1 MVVDR
6 DSANWRL
13 FGGGGL
19 LVGGLLWLIGAGVSF
34 AGYGAVS
41 TWVQVIGV
49 LVVGVALFLVAFGQ
63 TGSNGAVGA
72 SVSGKAALVGF
83 GIGWLVVGL
92 LWALAAGGVAGP
104 AVLRYVAVVLVVV
117 AGILSAVAVYRRG
130 VARGAARWILA
141 LPVAWGIVW
150 AVQELGW
157 ASFLAAAVVSA
168 VLGALYAVT
177 GLLYLLNSRSVG

>member
-19 LVGGLLWLIGAGVSF
+19 LVGGLLLLIGAAVYF
-34 AGYGAVS
+34 TGYGPVS

-49 LVVGVALFLVAFGQ
+49 LVIGVALFLVAFGQ

-72 SVSGKAALVGF
+72 DVFGKAALVAF
-83 GIGWLVVGL
+83 GIGWLVAGL
-92 LWALAAGGVAGP
+92 LWALAAAGVAGP
-104 AVLRYVAVVLVVV
+104 LALDYIAVALVVV
-117 AGILSAVAVYRRG
+117 AGILSAVAIYRRG
-130 VARGAARWILA
+130 VARGAARWALA

-150 AVQELGW
+150 AIHQLGW
-157 ASFLAAAVVSA
+157 VSFLGSAVISV

-177 GLLYLLNSRSVG
+177 GLLYLLNSRTIG